1 MIQMHIVVMSRIL
14 PTHALGGMQKQC
26 MDLCDGFTKN
36 GHRVTI
42 LTTAHQDGIAT
53 EIIDDINIHYLSPSQ
68 PERYSRGWSRACKLK
83 ISEIHSEAP
92 IDIIHS
98 QSLGA
103 RGVLRWADKQNI
115 PVVSTWHGTSLTEI
129 STFFSSARKSPR
141 YWHWLLLMPVIF
153 LRQYIFMDLPTRRSS
168 DAITLVSPT
177 LEKNMK
183 LFAKNK
189 VHVIANGIDIP
200 EKVPARDNRETLH
213 LLCLGR
219 IEKEKGMHH
228 AVKAIAGFK
237 TENVKLDVVGTGP
250 YLDELKLLIS
260 KLGIDD
266 MVSCHGRVNDDELS
280 ELFTLA
286 DIYLMP
292 TTRQEG
298 LPLTILEAM
307 ANGLPVIASDIGGI
321 SGVIKDDEDGVLVKP
336 GDVTE
341 LVGAIRLLK
350 NDDGKRLRISA
361 AARKTIEDRYS
372 KERMVD
378 ETLAVFSSVM
388 QGVKQ

>member
-14 PTHALGGMQKQC
+14 PTHTLGGMQKQC

-36 GHRVTI
+36 GHLVTI
-42 LTTAHQDGIAT
+42 LTTAHQDGITT
-53 EIIDDINIHYLSPSQ
+53 EIIDGINIHYLSPSL
-68 PERYSRGWSRACKLK
+68 PERYSRAWSRACKLK
-83 ISEIHSEAP
+83 ISEIHSKNP
-92 IDIIHS
+92 VDIIHS

-153 LRQYIFMDLPTRRSS
+153 LRQYLSMDLPTRRSS
-168 DAITLVSPT
+168 AAITLVSPT

-189 VHVIANGIDIP
+189 VHTIANGIDIP
-200 EKVPARDNRETLH
+200 ETVPARDNRETLH

-228 AVKAIAGFK
+228 AVKAIAEFK
-237 TENVKLDVVGTGP
+237 TENVKLDIVGTGP
-250 YLDELKLLIS
+250 YLDELKLLIT
-260 KLGIDD
+260 KLGIDE
-266 MVSCHGRVNDDELS
+266 MVSCHGRVEDDELS
-280 ELFTLA
+280 ELFALA
-286 DIYLMP
+286 DIYVMP

-307 ANGLPVIASDIGGI
+307 ANGLPVIASNIGGI
-321 SGVIKDDEDGVLVKP
+321 SGVIKDEEDGVLIKP
-336 GDVTE
+336 GDVAE
-341 LVGAIRLLK
+341 LIEAIRLLK
-350 NDDGKRLRISA
+350 NDEDKRLRLSA

>member
-14 PTHALGGMQKQC
+14 PTHTLGGMQKQC

-36 GHRVTI
+36 GHSVTI
-42 LTTAHQDGIAT
+42 LTTAHQDGTT
-53 EIIDDINIHYLSPSQ
+53 EGNIGSIKIYYLSPSR
-68 PERYSRGWSRACKLK
+68 PERYSRSWNRACKLK
-83 ISEIHSEAP
+83 ISEIHSSAP

-103 RGVLRWADKQNI
+103 RGVLGWANKQKI

-141 YWHWLLLMPVIF
+141 YWHWLLLMPVM
-153 LRQYIFMDLPTRRSS
+153 LMRQYLTMDLPIRRASA
-168 DAITLVSPT
+168 AITLVSPT
-177 LEKNMK
+177 LEKDMR

-189 VHVIANGIDIP
+189 VSVIANGIDIP
-200 EKVPARDNRETLH
+200 ENPPLRTNRDALH

-228 AVKAIAGFK
+228 AVKAMVEFK
-237 TENVKLDVVGTGP
+237 DQNITLDIVGSGP
-250 YLDELKLLIS
+250 YLDEVKALIGKLELEES
-260 KLGIDD
+260 VL
-266 MVSCHGRVNDDELS
+266 CHGRVEDDELS
-280 ELFTLA
+280 KLFALA
-286 DIYLMP
+286 DVYLMP

-321 SGVIKDDEDGVLVKP
+321 SQVIEDGGDGLLVKP
-336 GDVTE
+336 GDVSE
-341 LVGAIRLLK
+341 LISAIRILK
-350 NDDGKRLRISA
+350 DNEDMRIQLSN
-361 AARKTIEDRYS
+361 AARKTIEDKYS

-388 QGVKQ
+388 QG

>member
-1 MIQMHIVVMSRIL
+1 MIKMHIVVMSRIL
-14 PTHALGGMQKQC
+14 PTHTLGGMQKQC

-42 LTTAHQDGIAT
+42 LTTAREDGVAT
-53 EIIDDINIHYLSPSQ
+53 EVIGDVKIYYLSPSR
-68 PERYSRGWSRACKLK
+68 PERYSRSWNRACKMK
-83 ISEIHSEAP
+83 ISEIHSSTP

-103 RGVLRWADKQNI
+103 RGVLRWANKHNI

-141 YWHWLLLMPVIF
+141 YWHWLLLMPAIF
-153 LRQYIFMDLPTRRSS
+153 LRQYLWMDLPTRRASA
-168 DAITLVSPT
+168 AITLVSPT

-183 LFAKNK
+183 ICAKGK
-189 VHVIANGIDIP
+189 VYVIANGIDIP
-200 EKVPARDNRETLH
+200 DRPPVRDNREMLR

-228 AVKAIAGFK
+228 AVKAMVEFK
-237 TENVKLDVVGTGP
+237 NENVRLDVVGSGP
-250 YLDELKLLIS
+250 YLDELKILIT
-260 KLGIDD
+260 KLELDES
-266 MVSCHGRVNDDELS
+266 VSCHGRVEDDELS

-286 DIYLMP
+286 DVYVMP

-307 ANGLPVIASDIGGI
+307 ANGLPVIASEIGGI
-321 SGVIKDDEDGVLVKP
+321 SQVIEDKQDGLLVKP
-336 GDVTE
+336 GDVSE
-341 LVGAIRLLK
+341 LVDAVRILK
-350 NDDGKRLRISA
+350 NDEDMRLRLSS
-361 AARKTIEDRYS
+361 AARKTIEDKYS

-378 ETLAVFSSVM
+378 ETLAVFSTVM
-388 QGVKQ
+388 QR

>member
-14 PTHALGGMQKQC
+14 PTHTLGGMQKQC
-26 MDLCDGFTKN
+26 MDLCDGFIKN
-36 GHRVTI
+36 GHKVTI
-42 LTTAHQDGIAT
+42 LTTAHQDGITT
-53 EIIDDINIHYLSPSQ
+53 ENIDNIKIHYLSPSR
-68 PERYSRGWSRACKLK
+68 PERYSRSWNRACKLK
-83 ISEIHSEAP
+83 ISEIHSSTP

-103 RGVLRWADKQNI
+103 RGVLGWANKQKI

-141 YWHWLLLMPVIF
+141 YWHWLLLMPAM
-153 LRQYIFMDLPTRRSS
+153 LMRQYLSMDLPTRRASA
-168 DAITLVSPT
+168 AITLVSPT
-177 LEKNMK
+177 LVNNMR
-183 LFAKNK
+183 LFAKKK
-189 VHVIANGIDIP
+189 VYVIANGIHIP
-200 EKVPARDNRETLH
+200 ENPPLRNNRDMLH

-228 AVKAIAGFK
+228 AVKAMVEFND
-237 TENVKLDVVGTGP
+237 ENIKLDIVGTGP
-250 YLDELKLLIS
+250 YLDELKVLIT
-260 KLGIDD
+260 KLKLEES
-266 MVSCHGRVNDDELS
+266 VFCHGRVEDNELS
-280 ELFTLA
+280 KLFAVA

-321 SGVIKDDEDGVLVKP
+321 SQVIEDGGGGLLVKP
-336 GDVTE
+336 GNVSE
-341 LVGAIRLLK
+341 LINAIRILK
-350 NDDGKRLRISA
+350 NDEGMRLKLSKT
-361 AARKTIEDRYS
+361 ARKTIEDKYS

-378 ETLAVFSSVM
+378 ETLAVFASVI
-388 QGVKQ
+388 

>member
-1 MIQMHIVVMSRIL
+1 MIEMHIVVMSRIL
-14 PTHALGGMQKQC
+14 PTHSLGGMQKQC
-26 MDLCDGFTKN
+26 MDLCDGFIKK
-36 GHRVTI
+36 GHTVTI
-42 LTTAHQDGIAT
+42 LTTAHHDGITT
-53 EIIDDINIHYLSPSQ
+53 ETIGDVKIYYVTPSR
-68 PERYSRGWSRACKLK
+68 PERYSRSWNRACKLK
-83 ISEIHSEAP
+83 ISEIHSSSP

-103 RGVLRWADKQNI
+103 RGILSWAKKQKI

-141 YWHWLLLMPVIF
+141 YWHWLLLMPARLV
-153 LRQYIFMDLPTRRSS
+153 RQYISMDLPTRRASA
-168 DAITLVSPT
+168 AITLVSPT

-183 LFAKNK
+183 VFAKNK
-189 VHVIANGIDIP
+189 VHVIANGIDLP
-200 EKVPARDNRETLH
+200 EKPPLRNNRETLH

-228 AVKAIAGFK
+228 AVKAMVEFK
-237 TENVKLDVVGTGP
+237 DENIKLDIVGTGP
-250 YLDELKLLIS
+250 YLDELKVLITR
-260 KLGIDD
+260 LGLEER
-266 MVSCHGRVNDDELS
+266 VLCHGRVDDDELS
-280 ELFTLA
+280 KLFTLA

-321 SGVIKDDEDGVLVKP
+321 SQVIENDEDGLLVKP
-336 GDVTE
+336 GNVSE
-341 LVGAIRLLK
+341 LINAIRILK
-350 NDDGKRLRISA
+350 NDEEMRLEFST
-361 AARKTIEDRYS
+361 AARKTIEDKYS

-378 ETLAVFSSVM
+378 ETLAVFSSVR
-388 QGVKQ
+388 QG

>member
-14 PTHALGGMQKQC
+14 PTHTLGGMQKQC
-26 MDLCDGFTKN
+26 MDLSDGFTKN

-42 LTTAHQDGIAT
+42 LTTAHHDGITT
-53 EIIDDINIHYLSPSQ
+53 ETIDDINIHYLAPSR
-68 PERYSRGWSRACKLK
+68 PERYSRAWSRACKLK
-83 ISEIHSEAP
+83 ISEIHSETP

-103 RGVLRWADKQNI
+103 RGVLRWANKQNI

-141 YWHWLLLMPVIF
+141 YWHWLLLMPMIF
-153 LRQYIFMDLPTRRSS
+153 LRQYLSMDLPTRRAS

-183 LFAKNK
+183 FFAKNK

-200 EKVPARDNRETLH
+200 DKVPERNNREIIH

-228 AVKAIAGFK
+228 AVKAVAEFK
-237 TENVKLDVVGTGP
+237 SENVKLDIVGSGP
-250 YLDELKLLIS
+250 YLDELKLLIT
-260 KLGIDD
+260 KLGIDEI
-266 MVSCHGRVNDDELS
+266 VSCHGRVEDDELT
-280 ELFTLA
+280 ELFARA

-321 SGVIKDDEDGVLVKP
+321 SGVIKDTKDGLLVKP
-336 GDVTE
+336 GDVSK
-341 LVGAIRLLK
+341 LIGAIRLLK
-350 NDDGKRLRISA
+350 NDADMRLRLSS

-388 QGVKQ
+388 RGVKQ

>member
-1 MIQMHIVVMSRIL
+1 
-14 PTHALGGMQKQC
+14 
-26 MDLCDGFTKN
+26 
-36 GHRVTI
+36 
-42 LTTAHQDGIAT
+42 
-53 EIIDDINIHYLSPSQ
+53 
-68 PERYSRGWSRACKLK
+68 
-83 ISEIHSEAP
+83 
-92 IDIIHS
+92 
-98 QSLGA
+98 
-103 RGVLRWADKQNI
+103 
-115 PVVSTWHGTSLTEI
+115 
-129 STFFSSARKSPR
+129 
-141 YWHWLLLMPVIF
+141 
-153 LRQYIFMDLPTRRSS
+153 MDLPTRRSS

-200 EKVPARDNRETLH
+200 EKVPARDSRETLH

-228 AVKAIAGFK
+228 AVRAITEFK
-237 TENVKLDVVGTGP
+237 TENVKLDIVGTGP
-250 YLDELKLLIS
+250 YLDELKLLIT
-260 KLGIDD
+260 KLGIDEI
-266 MVSCHGRVNDDELS
+266 VSCHGRVEDDELS
-280 ELFTLA
+280 ELFALA

-321 SGVIKDDEDGVLVKP
+321 SGVIKDEEDGVLVKP
-336 GDVTE
+336 GDVAE
-341 LVGAIRLLK
+341 LIEAIRLLK
-350 NDDGKRLRISA
+350 NDEDKRLRLSS

-388 QGVKQ
+388 QGVEQ

>member
-26 MDLCDGFTKN
+26 MDLCDGFIKN
-36 GHRVTI
+36 GHAVTI
-42 LTTAHQDGIAT
+42 LTTAHQDGITT
-53 EIIDDINIHYLSPSQ
+53 ETIDNIKIYYLLPSR
-68 PERYSRGWSRACKLK
+68 PKRYSRSWNRACKSI
-83 ISEIHSEAP
+83 ISDIHSSAP

-103 RGVLRWADKQNI
+103 RGVLSWAKKQNI

-141 YWHWLLLMPVIF
+141 YWHWLFLMPAILV
-153 LRQYIFMDLPTRRSS
+153 RQYISMDLPTRRASA
-168 DAITLVSPT
+168 AITLVSPT

-183 LFAKNK
+183 FFAKNK
-189 VHVIANGIDIP
+189 VYVIANGIDVP
-200 EKVPARDNRETLH
+200 EKPSPRNNRDILH

-228 AVKAIAGFK
+228 AVKAMVEYND
-237 TENVKLDVVGTGP
+237 ENIKLDIVGTGP
-250 YLDELKLLIS
+250 YLEELKVLIA
-260 KLGIDD
+260 KLELEEK
-266 MVSCHGRVNDDELS
+266 VLCHGRVGDDELS
-280 ELFTLA
+280 KLFAIA

-307 ANGLPVIASDIGGI
+307 AFL
-321 SGVIKDDEDGVLVKP
+321 
-336 GDVTE
+336 
-341 LVGAIRLLK
+341 
-350 NDDGKRLRISA
+350 
-361 AARKTIEDRYS
+361 
-372 KERMVD
+372 
-378 ETLAVFSSVM
+378 
-388 QGVKQ
+388 